1 MRKGYCMAFVLMCG
15 LLSLPTMAQKKPDI
29 RELFAQLSNADTTN
43 HAAQVILRVASKN
56 PAAREYIMGRLPDL
70 IDLPNLDQVWRNA
83 VRLAGELKAS
93 NAVQPLMQVLPRSPF
108 RPSIILFGE
117 MLSLNSDPVGKALF
131 EIGDPAV
138 PALANLLEPSGDA
151 MDRWRAARILWN
163 IDSPASRK
171 VLRDDLQHETD
182 PAIKQFT
189 EGKSQQ

>member
-1 MRKGYCMAFVLMCG
+1 MRKEYCMVFVLMCG
-15 LLSLPTMAQKKPDI
+15 SLSLPTAAQKKPDI
-29 RELFAQLSNADTTN
+29 HELFAQLNNAGTTN
-43 HAAQVILRVASKN
+43 HAAQVILRVASED
-56 PAAREYIMGRLPDL
+56 PAAREYMVEKLPDM
-70 IDLPNLDQVWRNA
+70 IDKLTLDQVWRNA
-83 VRLAGELKAS
+83 VWLLGQLKAS
-93 NAVQPLMQVLPRSPF
+93 NSVPALMEALPRSPF

-138 PALANLLEPSGDA
+138 PALANLLERSGDT

-182 PAIKQFT
+182 PGIKRFT